1 MLKTFT
7 NMDISSIFFSIIGI
21 ALLLVCSSF
30 FSGSETALTALT
42 KAQIQRLRLEKRRSS
57 AAIVRFL
64 DNPRR
69 LFITVLFGNTLVNM
83 AFVSITGMLV
93 YDNLFKGRSPGLA
106 YVVAILVQTMLL
118 LVFGEITPK
127 TYAIKHSER
136 FSRVAAQP
144 LWFLS
149 RIIFPFRIILR
160 RLIDAVLPLFGVRS
174 VVDQTPL
181 TSAEIQA
188 VMKTTE
194 EYGALDREEGEM
206 IHNIFE
212 LHDIKAIEA
221 MIPRT
226 EMVCIEASKTIHE
239 AFLLTKKVGHSRLP
253 VYTEHIDNIRGIFYV
268 KDLTRWKGLIIKSLG
283 NRLVEELT
291 LEEFLSNSAL
301 LKRLNPG
308 NENTLVRQPFF
319 IVETQK
325 IGILMRDMTREKQQM
340 AILLDEFG
348 GVSGLITV
356 EDIVEEVLGEI
367 FDEYDTASEM
377 AIVPD
382 PKDSA
387 HFLIPGFVSLR
398 NVNKRLKLN
407 LDLSTADTIA
417 GYVVGL
423 FGLIPRKG
431 DRVTDGKNRL
441 EFEVLE
447 MDGKRI
453 ALISLRLRGE
463 KRDNNRRKKK
473 NIFVLILVFLIL
485 FCASF
490 IRAAEG
496 SDGPQASGFSIFVF
510 TSLLVISLLLLA
522 FFAGSETAV
531 VSASKARIEV
541 LANQKNSRALTI
553 RNLWQE
559 PDKMLGIVLVGIN
572 LISAAAGVAGLWLVS
587 YALPGKE
594 SLQELV
600 NTVVMTLVILIFC
613 ETLPK
618 TIFRAKADALA
629 LWSAPG
635 LRISGFILRP
645 VVVLITKMTNFLVRA
660 AGRGE
665 DEERLRCMREELKLL
680 AKMGEE
686 EGVLKREQ
694 LRMIHS
700 VIDLETITI
709 EKIMTPL
716 IDIVALSEVASIEEF
731 YDVVSKTGFSR
742 IPVYKDRVDNLIGLV
757 NVLDV
762 LYSKTTA
769 ATIGPYIRRDV
780 PHEPESKRVPAFL
793 RDLKQI
799 RKAMVFVVD
808 EYGGVVGIVTME
820 DLIEEILGE
829 IRDERDRDEEQDIH
843 RIDDRTIECDGKAEV
858 LPINHFYDMSIPAGD
873 YKTIAGYIIFLTERI
888 PKSGEIVETDKHKIV
903 VLDADSRGVR
913 KVRIV
918 KKTIEH

>member
-1 MLKTFT
+1 
-7 NMDISSIFFSIIGI
+7 MDISSLFFSVVGI

-42 KAQIQRLRLEKRRSS
+42 KAQIQRLRLEKRRSA

-83 AFVSITGMLV
+83 AFLSITGMLV
-93 YDNLFKGRSPGLA
+93 YNNLFKGKSPGLA

-127 TYAIKHSER
+127 TYALKHSER
-136 FSRVAAQP
+136 FSRIAAQP
-144 LWFLS
+144 LWFFS
-149 RIIFPFRIILR
+149 KMIFPFRIILR

-174 VVDQTPL
+174 VVDHTPL

-188 VMKTTE
+188 VTKTTE
-194 EYGALDREEGEM
+194 EYGALDREEGEI

-212 LHDIKAIEA
+212 LHDIRAIEA
-221 MIPRT
+221 MVPQT
-226 EMVCIEASKTIHE
+226 EMVCVEVSKTIRE
-239 AFLLTKKVGHSRLP
+239 AFALTKQVGHSRLP
-253 VYTEHIDNIRGIFYV
+253 VYKDKIDNIFGIFYV
-268 KDLTRWKGLIIKSLG
+268 KDLPRWKGLVVESLG
-283 NRLVEELT
+283 NRHIEELT
-291 LEEFLSNSAL
+291 LEEFLSNSEL
-301 LKRLNPG
+301 LGRLNPG

-319 IVETQK
+319 IVETRM
-325 IGILMRDMTREKQQM
+325 IGALMRDMTREKQQM

-377 AIVPD
+377 TIMPD

-387 HFLIPGFVSLR
+387 RFLIPGFVSLR

-417 GYVVGL
+417 GYVVSV
-423 FGLIPRKG
+423 FGSIPREG
-431 DRVTDGKNRL
+431 NRVTDVKNRL
-441 EFEVLE
+441 EFEVLK
-447 MDGKRI
+447 MDRKRI
-453 ALISLRLRGE
+453 ALISLRLRGK

-473 NIFVLILVFLIL
+473 NNIILAIPFLIL
-485 FCASF
+485 SCASF

-496 SDGPQASGFSIFVF
+496 SDGLQASGFSIFVF

-531 VSASKARIEV
+531 VSSSKARIEV

-553 RNLWQE
+553 KNLWQE

-572 LISAAAGVAGLWLVS
+572 LMSAAAGVAGLRLVS

-594 SLQELV
+594 GLQEVV
-600 NTVVMTLVILIFC
+600 NTIVMTSVILIFC
-613 ETLPK
+613 EMVPK

-645 VVVLITKMTNFLVRA
+645 VVVLVTKMTNILVRA
-660 AGRGE
+660 AGKGE
-665 DEERLRCMREELKLL
+665 DEERLRAMREELKLL

-686 EGVLKREQ
+686 EGVLKREH

-700 VIDLETITI
+700 VLDLETITI

-716 IDIVALSEVASIEEF
+716 IDIVAISEDASIKEF
-731 YDVVSKTGFSR
+731 YDIVSKTGFSR
-742 IPVYKDRVDNLIGLV
+742 IPIYKDRVDNLIGLV

-762 LYSKTTA
+762 LYSETTA
-769 ATIGPYIRRDV
+769 GTIGSYIRKDV
-780 PHEPESKRVPAFL
+780 PHEPESKRVPTFL
-793 RDLKQI
+793 RDFKHS
-799 RKAMVFVVD
+799 RKTMVFVVD

-829 IRDERDRDEEQDIH
+829 IRDERDRDEEEDIH
-843 RIDDRTIECDGKAEV
+843 RINDRTIECDGKAEV
-858 LPINHFYDMSIPAGD
+858 LPINHFYDMSIPTGD
-873 YKTIAGYIIFLTERI
+873 YKTIPGYIIFLTERI
-888 PKSGEIVETDKHKIV
+888 PKSGEIVETEKHKIV

-918 KKTIEH
+918 KKAIEQ

>member
-1 MLKTFT
+1 M
-7 NMDISSIFFSIIGI
+7 FFSVVGI
-21 ALLLVCSSF
+21 ALLLVFSSF

-83 AFVSITGMLV
+83 AFVSITGMLI
-93 YDNLFKGRSPGLA
+93 YDSLFKGRSPGLA

-127 TYAIKHSER
+127 TYALKHSER

-188 VMKTTE
+188 IIKTSE

-212 LHDIKAIEA
+212 LHDIKSIEA

-226 EMVCIEASKTIHE
+226 EMVCVEASKTINE

-253 VYTEHIDNIRGIFYV
+253 VYTEHIDNIKGIFYV
-268 KDLTRWKGLIIKSLG
+268 KDLPRWKRLRVKSLG
-283 NRLVEELT
+283 YRHVEELT
-291 LEEFLSNSAL
+291 LEEFLSNSEL
-301 LKRLNPG
+301 LGRLNPG

-325 IGILMRDMTREKQQM
+325 IGALMRDMTREKQQM

-367 FDEYDTASEM
+367 FDEYDTASEI
-377 AIVPD
+377 AIMPD
-382 PKDSA
+382 PKDNA
-387 HFLIPGFVSLR
+387 RFLIPGFVSLR
-398 NVNKRLKLN
+398 NVNKRLKLH

-423 FGLIPRKG
+423 FGLIPREG
-431 DRVTDGKNRL
+431 DRVTDVKNRL
-441 EFEVLE
+441 EFEVLK

-453 ALISLRLRGE
+453 ALISLRLRGK
-463 KRDNNRRKKK
+463 KRDNNRRKK
-473 NIFVLILVFLIL
+473 NYITLALPFIVLS
-485 FCASF
+485 CASF
-490 IRAAEG
+490 LRAAEG
-496 SDGPQASGFSIFVF
+496 SDGLQTSGFSIFVF

-531 VSASKARIEV
+531 VSASKAKIEV

-553 RNLWQE
+553 KNLWQE

-572 LISAAAGVAGLWLVS
+572 LMSAAAGVAGLRLVS
-587 YALPGKE
+587 YALTGKE
-594 SLQELV
+594 GLQEVV
-600 NTVVMTLVILIFC
+600 NTVVMTSVILIFC
-613 ETLPK
+613 EMLPK

-635 LRISGFILRP
+635 LLISGFILRP
-645 VVVLITKMTNFLVRA
+645 VVILITKMTNVLVRA
-660 AGRGE
+660 AGEGE
-665 DEERLRCMREELKLL
+665 DEERLHAMRKELKLL

-700 VIDLETITI
+700 VLDLETLTI

-716 IDIVALSEVASIEEF
+716 IDIVAISEDASIKEF
-731 YDVVSKTGFSR
+731 YDIASKTGFSR
-742 IPVYKDRVDNLIGLV
+742 IPVYKDRVDNLVGLV
-757 NVLDV
+757 NVLDI

-769 ATIGPYIRRDV
+769 ETVGPYIRRDV
-780 PHEPESKRVPAFL
+780 PHEPESKRVPTFL
-793 RDLKQI
+793 RDLKQS

-829 IRDERDRDEEQDIH
+829 IRDERDRGEEEDIH
-843 RIDDRTIECDGKAEV
+843 RINDRTIECDGKVEV
-858 LPINHFYDMSIPAGD
+858 LLINHVCDMSIPTGD

-888 PKSGEIVETDKHKIV
+888 PKSGEILETEKHKIV
-903 VLDADSRGVR
+903 VLDADSRGIR

-918 KKTIEH
+918 KKALGQ